1 MPTVLKLK
9 GYRFFFFSLEGNEPA
24 HIHIEYGDNVAKFW
38 LKPVNLASSYGF
50 RSHELAKI
58 RVLVVEHNA
67 LFLEKWHEF
76 FSN

>member
-24 HIHIEYGDNVAKFW
+24 HIHVENGDNVAKFW
-38 LKPVNLASSYGF
+38 LNPVSLASSYGF

-58 RVLVVEHNA
+58 RVMVVEHNT